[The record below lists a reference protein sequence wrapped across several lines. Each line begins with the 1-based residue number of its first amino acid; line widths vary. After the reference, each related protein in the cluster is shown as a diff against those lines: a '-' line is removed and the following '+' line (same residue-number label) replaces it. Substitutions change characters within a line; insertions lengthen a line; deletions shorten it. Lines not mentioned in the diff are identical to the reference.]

1 MGHVNDPVPATSAD
15 HRDVVE
21 VLATA
26 FSQDAAFV
34 ALVPDADSRPARL
47 HHFFTAEAGPWALD
61 FGSSW
66 ILRDGTEP
74 VGAAVVVPS
83 AQRHNPAGN
92 HPVTILRY
100 LRTFG
105 RNSLKARRFIGVV
118 EGVHPV
124 EEHLYLPFIGAVEQG
139 RGIGSRLLSALGR
152 AADERGLPVYLEASS
167 EESANLYR
175 RHGFVDTGTIV
186 AQDMPP
192 LYAMWREP
200 VDGRLG

>member
-1 MGHVNDPVPATSAD
+1 MGHVNDPVSARSAD
-15 HRDVVE
+15 HSDMVT

-26 FSQDAAFV
+26 FSQDAVFA
-34 ALVPDADSRPARL
+34 ALVPDADSRPSRL
-47 HHFFTAEAGPWALD
+47 RHFFTAEAGPWALD

-83 AQRHNPAGN
+83 AQRHNPAAK
-92 HPVTILRY
+92 HPMTVLRY

-105 RNSLKARRFIGVV
+105 RNSMKARRFIEVV

-124 EEHLYLPFIGAVEQG
+124 DDHLYLPFIGAVEQG
-139 RGIGSRLLSALGR
+139 RGIGSSLLSALGR

-200 VDGRLG
+200 SAP

>member
-1 MGHVNDPVPATSAD
+1 MGHVNDPVPARSAD
-15 HRDVVE
+15 HSDMVK

-26 FSQDAAFV
+26 FSLDPGFA

-47 HHFFTAEAGPWALD
+47 RHFFTAEAGPWALD
-61 FGSSW
+61 LGWSW

-74 VGAAVVVPS
+74 LGAAIVLPS
-83 AQRHNPAGN
+83 DRRHNPAAKR
-92 HPVTILRY
+92 PTTILRY
-100 LRTFG
+100 VRTFG
-105 RNSLKARRFIGVV
+105 RHLLKARRFIEVV

-124 EEHLYLPFIGAVEQG
+124 EEHLYLPFIGAVVQG
-139 RGIGSRLLSALGR
+139 RGVGSRLLSALGR
-152 AADERGLPVYLEASS
+152 AADEGGLPVYLEASS

-186 AQDMPP
+186 APGMPP

-200 VDGRLG
+200 SAT

>member
-1 MGHVNDPVPATSAD
+1 MAHMNDPVSARSAD

-21 VLATA
+21 VLSTA
-26 FSQDAAFV
+26 FSQDPVFA
-34 ALVPDADSRPARL
+34 ALVPDAGSRPARL
-47 HHFFTAEAGPWALD
+47 RHFFTAEAGPWALEL
-61 FGSSW
+61 GLSW

-74 VGAAVVVPS
+74 LGAAVVVPS
-83 AQRHNPAGN
+83 AQRHNPAAK
-92 HPVTILRY
+92 HPKTILRY

-105 RNSLKARRFIGVV
+105 RSSLKARRFIEVV
-118 EGVHPV
+118 EGVHPI
-124 EEHLYLPFIGAVEQG
+124 EDHLYLPFIGAVVQG
-139 RGIGSRLLSALGR
+139 RGVGSSLLSALGR
-152 AADERGLPVYLEASS
+152 AADERGLPLYLEASS

-200 VDGRLG
+200 STP

>member
-1 MGHVNDPVPATSAD
+1 MGQVNDPVSARSAD
-15 HRDVVE
+15 HRDIVK

-26 FSQDAAFV
+26 FSQDAVFAE
-34 ALVPDADSRPARL
+34 LVPDADSRPGRL
-47 HHFFTAEAGPWALD
+47 RHFFTAEAGPWALD

-66 ILRDGTEP
+66 ILRDGTRP
-74 VGAAVVVPS
+74 VGAAIVLPS
-83 AQRHNPAGN
+83 DRRHNPTAN
-92 HPVTILRY
+92 HPKTILRY

-118 EGVHPV
+118 EQVHPV

-139 RGIGSRLLSALGR
+139 RGIGSRLLSALAR

-167 EESANLYR
+167 TESENLYR

-186 AQDMPP
+186 APGMPP

-200 VDGRLG
+200 SAT